1 MVGLFIYV
9 ACSLELGEGRGAE
22 RTGGGR
28 GGEGAAGA
36 LQGIHTS
43 VDRQKAQLW
52 WGTHGGRAEALEC
65 KGHQ

>member
-22 RTGGGR
+22 GTGGG
-28 GGEGAAGA
+28 GGGAAGA